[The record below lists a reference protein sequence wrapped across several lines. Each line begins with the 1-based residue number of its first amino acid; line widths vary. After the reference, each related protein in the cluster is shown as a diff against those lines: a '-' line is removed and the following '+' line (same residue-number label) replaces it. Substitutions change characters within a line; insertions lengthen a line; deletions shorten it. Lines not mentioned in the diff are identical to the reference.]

1 MMNNAQKAAV
11 LEEVIDHIRRLHYDV
26 RAEVVVGELLD
37 NNVAEDE
44 VAVQMQN
51 VFTRAFNKD
60 ILDAQLDD
68 SQPYHPFINL
78 MLSRDGLYDRL
89 PEGLFH
95 EFTPQQQQR
104 EVSEM
109 VAQYKK
115 QQQEQQEARKFFKP
129 IEHEFFLQRVF
140 LEQREKHL
148 LFDAFGQDADE
159 LFRAFWGLPD
169 GLPRPGIN
177 KLIKL
182 LPYVHR
188 IAGNLPLVKLYLQAI
203 LDESVEITRENGATP
218 VDAGEQLP
226 LGESRL
232 GVDTVTG
239 SVFYTDMP
247 RIRVTVGPL
256 QQRRV
261 YDFLPWQPY
270 GRLLET
276 CLSFLLPADVE
287 IETMLEPHPDEKRV
301 TVKDEAKKE
310 GIMGY
315 NFFL

>member
-1 MMNNAQKAAV
+1 MVNNAQKAAV

-37 NNVAEDE
+37 NNVDEEE

-68 SQPYHPFINL
+68 SQPYHPFITL
-78 MLSRDGLYDRL
+78 TLSRDGLYDRL

-95 EFTPQQQQR
+95 EFTPQKKQR
-104 EVSEM
+104 GVAEM
-109 VAQYKK
+109 VASYKK
-115 QQQEQQEARKFFKP
+115 QQKEQQEARRFFRP

-148 LFDAFGQDADE
+148 LFDAFGKDADE
-159 LFRAFWGLPD
+159 LFLSFWGIPN
-169 GLPRPGIN
+169 GLPSVSIN

-182 LPYVHR
+182 LPYIHR
-188 IAGNLPLVKLYLQAI
+188 IAGNLSLVRMYLEAI
-203 LDESVEITRENGATP
+203 LDEPVQLSAENGATA
-218 VDAGEQLP
+218 VSAGDQSG
-226 LGESRL
+226 LGECRL
-232 GVDTVTG
+232 GIDTMTG
-239 SVFYTDMP
+239 NMFYTDMP
-247 RIRVTVGPL
+247 RLKLTIGPL
-256 QQRRV
+256 QHLRT

-270 GRLLET
+270 GRLLEV
-276 CLSFLLPADVE
+276 CQGFLLPADVE
-287 IETMLEPHPDEKRV
+287 VETLIEPHLEERKVVVADNQP
-301 TVKDEAKKE
+301 KE

-315 NFFL
+315 NFYL

>member
-1 MMNNAQKAAV
+1 MVNNAQKAAV

-37 NNVAEDE
+37 NHVHESE

-68 SQPYHPFINL
+68 SQPYHPFITL

-95 EFTPQQQQR
+95 AFSPQKQQ

-109 VAQYKK
+109 VATYKK
-115 QQQEQQEARKFFKP
+115 HQQEEQEARKFFRP
-129 IEHEFFLQRVF
+129 LEHEFFLQRVF

-148 LFDAFGQDADE
+148 LFDALGKDADE
-159 LFRAFWGLPD
+159 LFRSFWNVPEGLPKE
-169 GLPRPGIN
+169 PVN
-177 KLIKL
+177 KLIRL
-182 LPYVHR
+182 LPYIHR
-188 IAGNLPLVKLYLQAI
+188 IAGNLPLVQLYLQAI
-203 LDESVEITRENGATP
+203 LEEPVTITCKNGP
-218 VDAGEQLP
+218 VPVSAGIQTG
-226 LGESRL
+226 LGECRL
-232 GVDTVTG
+232 GVDTMTG
-239 SVFYTDMP
+239 NLFYADMP
-247 RIRVTVGPL
+247 EVIVKIGPL

-261 YDFLPWQPY
+261 YDFLSWQPY
-270 GRLLET
+270 GKLLQV
-276 CLSFLLPADVE
+276 CLEFLLPADVE
-287 IETMLEPHPDEKRV
+287 TITLLEPHPDEKQVVVNDSRQ
-301 TVKDEAKKE
+301 KE
-310 GIMGY
+310 GLMGY

>member
-1 MMNNAQKAAV
+1 MVNNAQKAAV

-37 NNVAEDE
+37 NHVQESE

-68 SQPYHPFINL
+68 SQPYHPFISL
-78 MLSRDGLYDRL
+78 VLSRDGLYDRL

-95 EFTPQQQQR
+95 AFSPQKQQ

-109 VAQYKK
+109 VATYKK
-115 QQQEQQEARKFFKP
+115 HQQEEAEARKFFRP
-129 IEHEFFLQRVF
+129 LEHEFFLQRVF

-148 LFDAFGQDADE
+148 LFEALGKDADE
-159 LFRAFWGLPD
+159 LFRTFWAIPEGLPKE
-169 GLPRPGIN
+169 PVN
-177 KLIKL
+177 KLIRL

-188 IAGNLPLVKLYLQAI
+188 VAGNLSLVQLYLQAI
-203 LDESVEITRENGATP
+203 LEEHVHITCENGP
-218 VDAGEQLP
+218 VAVSSGEQTG
-226 LGESRL
+226 LGECRL
-232 GVDTVTG
+232 GVDTMTG
-239 SVFYTDMP
+239 SLFYTDMP
-247 RIRVTVGPL
+247 RVIVKIGPL

-261 YDFLPWQPY
+261 YDFLAWQPY

-276 CLSFLLPADVE
+276 CLGFLLPADVE
-287 IETMLEPHPDEKRV
+287 TEILLEPHPDEKQVVVNDSRQ
-301 TVKDEAKKE
+301 KE
-310 GIMGY
+310 GLMGY